1 MRIISTRPD
10 NFVSIFEKP
19 IYAEFFVIVQ
29 SELTDNRAERDLRR
43 FHVHL
48 VENLYDFHHDL
59 AIAQN
64 DDGVGP
70 LIRDDLGIANRH
82 GLRRGIHWLSRKLFR
97 NVQLAPGCS
106 AALTGI
112 VWIRDSGIGRALG
125 RCPRLRPTSS
135 AGGALLLFPAGLG
148 QRLHQHWQNITR
160 RNITQRPRHRFGK
173 LHVGVEFR
181 N

>member
-1 MRIISTRPD
+1 SSNRGRTARTCSRTNGEWNRHAALRIIPIRPD
-10 NFVSIFEKP
+10 NLVFIFEKP
-19 IYAEFFVIVQ
+19 IYAEFFVIVH

-82 GLRRGIHWLSRKLFR
+82 CLRRGIHWLSRKFFR

-112 VWIRDSGIGRALG
+112 VWIRDSGIGRALW
-125 RCPRLRPTSS
+125 RCPRLRRTSS
-135 AGGALLLFPAGLG
+135 ALAS
-148 QRLHQHWQNITR
+148 
-160 RNITQRPRHRFGK
+160 
-173 LHVGVEFR
+173 
-181 N
+181 